1 MIIPKGLNK
10 YVIFLLTSGRFCIY
24 LVPPHK
30 GHCFPVIAKYGH
42 IPNWGIIFWIKV
54 DIIGKK
60 ITYIDKIKK
69 VTSEQLKECANKY
82 FTDKSVITV
91 LRP

>member
-1 MIIPKGLNK
+1 MGLGFD
-10 YVIFLLTSGRFCIY
+10 YQ
-24 LVPPHK
+24 
-30 GHCFPVIAKYGH
+30 AK
-42 IPNWGIIFWIKV
+42 I
-54 DIIGKK
+54 
-60 ITYIDKIKK
+60 IDKIKK